1 MLVHKFALEIA
12 EIVPVQEF
20 VDVAHFGCEDGL
32 CRLCAAGHHD
42 DGPQAHAAELTAEA
56 ATAAGGSHEKLKAV
70 QFEEMR
76 QFEPA
81 DAAPPDVL
89 ASVHQYAAMQLWSDG
104 WSVDDIAEV
113 MALNPDIVRRLV
125 H

>member
-1 MLVHKFALEIA
+1 M
-12 EIVPVQEF
+12 Q
-20 VDVAHFGCEDGL
+20 
-32 CRLCAAGHHD
+32 
-42 DGPQAHAAELTAEA
+42 
-56 ATAAGGSHEKLKAV
+56 
-70 QFEEMR
+70 QFEELHVLVLSSPGALAHGLELAEAPQKRDNIHNQLEYDDNCVVDGRLADM
-76 QFEPA
+76 PA